1 MPPCPGAA
9 GLWSSKEAVLA
20 GSEELKKKE
29 DAVSG
34 HPDSKACH
42 WLLQKDNKK
51 GGQEEFWEKQ
61 MPNRIAVAT

>member
-1 MPPCPGAA
+1 MPLCPGAA

-42 WLLQKDNKK
+42 WLLQRKK
-51 GGQEEFWEKQ
+51 NRRAGGILGE
-61 MPNRIAVAT
+61 ADA